1 MKKQWLAYGL
11 AAVMASV
18 GIAIAVDA
26 SAQQRAPAKASAK
39 KVVAKKAPVRKVVAK
54 KKKAPV
60 RIVLTPPMIVVPPIV
75 IAPGGNTVGAH
86 AALYAAYAND
96 VDDLAVRTVLS
107 GPALTVTTERIARH
121 LNSERL
127 ALGMIAY
134 GASYA
139 ATNDQFVAEAR
150 KAADYFGRDAFIAK
164 LSREYSYAR
173 VLPGGEEAAQLAARA
188 VLADAAKI
196 QIEGDDFK
204 QAAYDWQ
211 ALAWGKQSTI
221 DAAARNTALR
231 ALVPP
236 APVPE
241 MTLKFSVL
249 PEAALPP
256 SPPPPLPAALPK
268 GALPKVSPA
277 TAITAPVVPT
287 SLPTTLAR
295 LATLRT
301 TSRIASDTNRS
312 EVVFADP
319 IRAWSPVDRMVS
331 LAALMAIGAPVDK
344 QSDTEALMRDPRLVS
359 CVNSARLNMQ
369 MCNAATKQPYE
380 RSFCLAEHPLG
391 EIAKCMTKV
400 VR

>member
-1 MKKQWLAYGL
+1 MNKKWLAFGM
-11 AAVMASV
+11 AALMASSGV
-18 GIAIAVDA
+18 AIAVDA
-26 SAQQRAPAKASAK
+26 YAQSRPTAKAKSKSKAVPKRAPARKA
-39 KVVAKKAPVRKVVAK
+39 VKKAPVRV
-54 KKKAPV
+54 
-60 RIVLTPPMIVVPPIV
+60 VVPPPV
-75 IAPGGNTVGAH
+75 AVVPPVLIAPGGNTVGAH

-96 VDDLAVRTVLS
+96 VDALRVSSVLS
-107 GPALTVTTERIARH
+107 GSALTTNTERIARH

-127 ALGMIAY
+127 ALGIVAY
-134 GASYA
+134 GAAYA
-139 ATNDQFVAEAR
+139 ATSDLFVAEAR
-150 KAADYFGRDAFIAK
+150 KAAEYFGRDAFIAK
-164 LSREYSYAR
+164 LRREYSYAR

-188 VLADAAKI
+188 ILADAAKI
-196 QIEGDDFK
+196 QGEGDDFK

-221 DAAARNTALR
+221 DAAARNAALR

-236 APVPE
+236 PPMPE
-241 MTLKFSVL
+241 MTLKFSFL
-249 PEAALPP
+249 PEAVTTPE
-256 SPPPPLPAALPK
+256 
-268 GALPKVSPA
+268 A
-277 TAITAPVVPT
+277 TQI
-287 SLPTTLAR
+287 R
-295 LATLRT
+295 LDTLRD
-301 TSRIASDTNRS
+301 TSRISTDVNRRAVLFP
-312 EVVFADP
+312 EP

-391 EIAKCMTKV
+391 EVAKCMAKV

>member
-1 MKKQWLAYGL
+1 MKRQWLAYGF
-11 AAVMASV
+11 AAVFAIA

-26 SAQQRAPAKASAK
+26 SAQQRTTSVKKGAKAK
-39 KVVAKKAPVRKVVAK
+39 KSVKRAPVPKAVPVKVIMR
-54 KKKAPV
+54 PV
-60 RIVLTPPMIVVPPIV
+60 IVPVVVPPIE

-86 AALYAAYAND
+86 AALYVAYAND
-96 VDDLAVRTVLS
+96 VDSLAVRSVLS
-107 GPALTVTTERIARH
+107 GPALTVSTERIARY

-139 ATNDQFVAEAR
+139 ATHDQFVAEAR

-164 LSREYSYAR
+164 LRREYSYAR
-173 VLPGGEEAAQLAARA
+173 ILPGGEEAAQLAARA
-188 VLADAAKI
+188 ILADAAKI
-196 QIEGDDFK
+196 QSEGDDFK

-211 ALAWGKQSTI
+211 ALAWGKQSTV
-221 DAAARNTALR
+221 DAAARNLALR
-231 ALVPP
+231 ALVAPP
-236 APVPE
+236 PVPE
-241 MTLKFSVL
+241 MTLRMSPL
-249 PEAALPP
+249 PEI
-256 SPPPPLPAALPK
+256 
-268 GALPKVSPA
+268 V
-277 TAITAPVVPT
+277 TAPE
-287 SLPTTLAR
+287 TTALRTAM
-295 LATLRT
+295 LRT
-301 TSRIASDTNRS
+301 TSKIATDTNRT
-312 EVVFADP
+312 EIVLAEP

-331 LAALMAIGAPVDK
+331 LAALMAIGAPIDK

-391 EIAKCMTKV
+391 EIAKCMGKV

>member
-1 MKKQWLAYGL
+1 MNKKWLALGL
-11 AAVMASV
+11 AGVLAAS

-26 SAQQRAPAKASAK
+26 SAQSRPKAKSSATKSTKAAPKRAPAKKST
-39 KVVAKKAPVRKVVAK
+39 KKAPVRVVIPPR
-54 KKKAPV
+54 PV
-60 RIVLTPPMIVVPPIV
+60 VVVPPIL

-96 VDDLAVRTVLS
+96 VDDLRVSSVLS
-107 GPALTVTTERIARH
+107 GAALTTNTERIARH

-127 ALGMIAY
+127 ALGIIAY
-134 GASYA
+134 GAAYA
-139 ATNDQFVAEAR
+139 ATNEQFVAEAR
-150 KAADYFGRDAFIAK
+150 KASDYFGRDAFIAK
-164 LSREYSYAR
+164 LRREYSYAR

-196 QIEGDDFK
+196 QGEGDDFK

-211 ALAWGKQSTI
+211 ALAWGRASTM
-221 DAAARNTALR
+221 DAAARNAALR

-236 APVPE
+236 SPE
-241 MTLKFSVL
+241 ADMTLRLSLL
-249 PEAALPP
+249 PE
-256 SPPPPLPAALPK
+256 
-268 GALPKVSPA
+268 
-277 TAITAPVVPT
+277 PVVTPE
-287 SLPTTLAR
+287 TTQTRVDA
-295 LATLRT
+295 LRN
-301 TSRIASDTNRS
+301 TSRIANDVNRRAVTLA
-312 EVVFADP
+312 EP

-369 MCNAATKQPYE
+369 MCNSATRQPYE

-391 EIAKCMTKV
+391 EVAKCMGKV